1 MEHSAQRVDT
11 RTIMNQQ
18 ILILEDM
25 PDTQKWLV
33 GASKLAFP
41 DAEVS
46 VAGSLAEAG
55 EKITKIKPSLAL
67 LDIELPD
74 GKGNSFI
81 PTLLAQH
88 PSCICIIV
96 TIYADEEHLLPSLS
110 AGAKGYILKD
120 QSKQRIAEMLIQA
133 MSGELPLSP
142 AVATLVLNQF
152 LRTSKAKA
160 ESPLTARESEVLA
173 LIGAGSSTPMVAK
186 LLNISKYTV
195 EDHLKQVY
203 RKLQISNR
211 AEAALAARS
220 LKLV

>member
-1 MEHSAQRVDT
+1 M
-11 RTIMNQQ
+11 MQQ

-33 GASKLAFP
+33 DASKLAFP
-41 DAEVS
+41 GAEVS
-46 VAGSLAEAG
+46 VVGSLAEASA
-55 EKITKIKPSLAL
+55 KITEIKPSLAL

-96 TIYADEEHLLPSLS
+96 TIYADEKHLLPSLS

-120 QSKQRIAEMLIQA
+120 QSKQKISEMLIQA

-142 AVATLVLNQF
+142 TVATMVLNQF
-152 LRTSKAKA
+152 SRTSTAKE
-160 ESPLTARESEVLA
+160 ESPLTTRESEVLA
-173 LIGAGSSTPMVAK
+173 LIGAGSSTPEVADK
-186 LLNISKYTV
+186 LSISKYTV
-195 EDHLKQVY
+195 EDHLKQIY
-203 RKLQISNR
+203 RKLEISNR
-211 AEAALAARS
+211 AEAALAARN

>member
-1 MEHSAQRVDT
+1 M
-11 RTIMNQQ
+11 MQQ

-33 GASKLAFP
+33 DASKLAFP
-41 DAEVS
+41 GAEVA

-55 EKITKIKPSLAL
+55 ATITEFKPSLAL

-74 GKGNSFI
+74 GKGSSFI

-96 TIYADEEHLLPSLS
+96 TIYADEKYLLPSLS
-110 AGAKGYILKD
+110 AGARGYILKD

-142 AVATLVLNQF
+142 AVATIVLNQF
-152 LRTSKAKA
+152 SQTSTEKQ
-160 ESPLTARESEVLA
+160 ESPLTTRESEVLA
-173 LIGAGSSTPMVAK
+173 LIGAGSSTPGVANQ
-186 LLNISKYTV
+186 LNISKYTV
-195 EDHLKQVY
+195 EDHLKQIY
-203 RKLQISNR
+203 RKLEISNR
-211 AEAALAARS
+211 AEAALAARK

>member
-1 MEHSAQRVDT
+1 MTQK
-11 RTIMNQQ
+11 

-33 GASKLAFP
+33 DASKLAFP
-41 DAEVS
+41 SAEVS

-55 EKITKIKPSLAL
+55 AKIAKIKPSLAL

-81 PTLLAQH
+81 PTLLAKH

-96 TIYADEEHLLPSLS
+96 TIYADEKHLLPSLS

-133 MSGELPLSP
+133 MGGELPLSP
-142 AVATLVLNQF
+142 AVATMVLNQF
-152 LRTSKAKA
+152 SQTSIEKE
-160 ESPLTARESEVLA
+160 ESPLTTRESEVLA
-173 LIGAGSSTPMVAK
+173 LIGAGSSTPEVADQ
-186 LLNISKYTV
+186 LNISKYTV

-203 RKLQISNR
+203 RKLEISNR
-211 AEAALAARS
+211 AEAALAARN